1 MKYCQWSIKCELK
14 CKKRNYLKSEILKSN
29 YCDFNHAYIS
39 SKRQYYCHGS
49 SYNSSFVLNCGRF
62 TKYFTKITGTATD
75 DAQDLDLVMPTQNLI
90 EYISNHSE
98 TTGSI
103 ETIAVS
109 LKYLSIFWRS
119 LEKPL
124 INCKTE
130 LKLK

>member
-1 MKYCQWSIKCELK
+1 
-14 CKKRNYLKSEILKSN
+14 
-29 YCDFNHAYIS
+29 
-39 SKRQYYCHGS
+39 
-49 SYNSSFVLNCGRF
+49 
-62 TKYFTKITGTATD
+62 
-75 DAQDLDLVMPTQNLI
+75 MPTHNLI
-90 EYISNHSE
+90 EYSSNHSK

-130 LKLK
+130 LKLKWAKYSVLSANDNDSANDNPNNITFIIKYI